1 MAKFKVGDRVEMVRY
16 VEVNTLDKPKIG
28 TVHTITEDRGGSC
41 FHEIKWWY
49 RVGGF
54 SNIAETEYELVE
66 EECTPCGTT
75 LINKKQTFMSKA
87 TTYIKNLTLSAD
99 EKLLRK
105 YGFKDDCGD
114 YTSEG
119 VELVKAKLV
128 KDNEDYLITIAKGLE
143 EEAKE
148 NK

>member
-1 MAKFKVGDRVEMVRY
+1 M
-16 VEVNTLDKPKIG
+16 
-28 TVHTITEDRGGSC
+28 SC
-41 FHEIKWWY
+41 FPEIKWWY
-49 RVGGF
+49 RVAGF
-54 SNIAETEYELVE
+54 SDIAETEYELVE
-66 EECTPCGTT
+66 EECEPCLTVNTEST
-75 LINKKQTFMSKA
+75 LVYNVGSGELVRAGILGYCSGYPIYKSENLPIKENKQTFMSKA

-143 EEAKE
+143 EEA
-148 NK
+148 NKNK